1 MVVRVAVASSDGKVV
16 NQHFGHAQQF
26 MIFDLDKN
34 GNFEFVETRKNEPS
48 CSGGDHTSD
57 ALECTLDV
65 IKDSKFVLVSQ
76 IGPGASQFLISK
88 GIQPIMIPLF
98 ITDALEKLKKE
109 IIFNDI

>member
-1 MVVRVAVASSDGKVV
+1 MGIRVAVASSDGKVI

-26 MIFDLDKN
+26 LIFDFDKN
-34 GNFEFVETRKNEPS
+34 GNYEYVETRKNEPS

-65 IKDSKFVLVSQ
+65 IKDTKIVLASQ

-88 GIQPIMIPLF
+88 GIQTLMMPLF
-98 ITDALEKLKKE
+98 IDDALAKLGKQ
-109 IIFNDI
+109 IILNSI